1 MVVVFGCSIVIVIV
15 MCFAQRGEE
24 RDRIEER
31 LTLKL

>member
-1 MVVVFGCSIVIVIV
+1 MVVVFGCSIVIL
-15 MCFAQRGEE
+15 MCLTQRGEE